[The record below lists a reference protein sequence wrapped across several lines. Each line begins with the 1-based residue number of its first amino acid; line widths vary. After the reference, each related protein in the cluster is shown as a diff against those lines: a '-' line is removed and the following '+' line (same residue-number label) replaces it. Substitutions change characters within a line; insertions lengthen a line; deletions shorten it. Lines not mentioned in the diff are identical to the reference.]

1 MHHSTDDDS
10 ELEVRP
16 VPVQQ
21 RDDYSASSSDS
32 RPLHDPDSASA
43 VSSHTIS
50 ITVSHGSSDHH
61 LHVPDH
67 ATFGDLKKAFV
78 LETGLEASDM
88 KILFWGDEKDDA
100 EQLLAAGVT
109 DGSNVV
115 LVEEPNN
122 GVDHVEPPPVMTE
135 EIAKAISAVLAVS
148 GEVDELSDR
157 VGALEAAV
165 DGGTIV
171 AVKEFDMAAELLM
184 RQLLKLDGI
193 KADGEARVQRKA
205 EVRRIQKLQED
216 VDTLKARCYR
226 AKPQL

>member
-16 VPVQQ
+16 MPVQQ
-21 RDDYSASSSDS
+21 RDDSASSSDS

-61 LHVPDH
+61 LHVPHH
-67 ATFGDLKKAFV
+67 ATF
-78 LETGLEASDM
+78 
-88 KILFWGDEKDDA
+88 
-100 EQLLAAGVT
+100 
-109 DGSNVV
+109 
-115 LVEEPNN
+115 
-122 GVDHVEPPPVMTE
+122 
-135 EIAKAISAVLAVS
+135 EIAKAISAVLSVS

-193 KADGEARVQRKA
+193 KADGEARAQRKA

>member
-1 MHHSTDDDS
+1 VLSSTTKMHHSTDDDS

-21 RDDYSASSSDS
+21 RDDSASSSDS

-78 LETGLEASDM
+78 LETVLEASDM
-88 KILFWGDEKDDA
+88 NILFWGDEKDDA
-100 EQLLAAGVT
+100 EQLQAAGVT

-148 GEVDELSDR
+148 GE
-157 VGALEAAV
+157 
-165 DGGTIV
+165 
-171 AVKEFDMAAELLM
+171 EFDMAAELLM

>member
-16 VPVQQ
+16 MPVQQ
-21 RDDYSASSSDS
+21 RDDSASSSSDS
-32 RPLHDPDSASA
+32 RPLHDPDSTSA

-61 LHVPDH
+61 LHVPHH

-88 KILFWGDEKDDA
+88 KILFWGDERDDA
-100 EQLLAAGVT
+100 EQLQAAGVT
-109 DGSNVV
+109 DGSSVF

-193 KADGEARVQRKA
+193 KADGEARAQRKA